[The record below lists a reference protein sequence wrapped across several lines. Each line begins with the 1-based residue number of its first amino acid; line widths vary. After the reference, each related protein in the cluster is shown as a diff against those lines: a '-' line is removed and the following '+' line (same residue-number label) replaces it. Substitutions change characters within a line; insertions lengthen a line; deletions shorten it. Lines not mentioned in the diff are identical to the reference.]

1 MEYFDRESAF
11 EFEMIGNNK
20 IRCWHM
26 TGGSIDITVTIM
38 QDKSL
43 SLTSENG
50 NISEENNQKLF
61 NAIDRAYKHWNLI

>member
-1 MEYFDRESAF
+1 
-11 EFEMIGNNK
+11 
-20 IRCWHM
+20 M